1 MEPEGDVKATD
12 GCIKQGEIDAL
23 TQQNLAG
30 EGEADARA
38 TPFGGKEGNE
48 DLPAQRGGNGLSIVA
63 DEESLSPAK
72 IKGVRPRLLGVLDQ
86 VDQGLP
92 EQ

>member
-12 GCIKQGEIDAL
+12 GCIEQGEIDAL

-48 DLPAQRGGNGLSIVA
+48 DLPAQ
-63 DEESLSPAK
+63 
-72 IKGVRPRLLGVLDQ
+72 
-86 VDQGLP
+86 
-92 EQ
+92 

>member
-1 MEPEGDVKATD
+1 MKRGYRETVLAGRISALEPEGDVKATD
-12 GCIKQGEIDAL
+12 RCIEQGEIDAL

-48 DLPAQRGGNGLSIVA
+48 DLPAQ
-63 DEESLSPAK
+63 
-72 IKGVRPRLLGVLDQ
+72 
-86 VDQGLP
+86 
-92 EQ
+92 

>member
-1 MEPEGDVKATD
+1 MHTKQFRKNLMTIAECVRMTASSSCVHHSSGCWDASGRISALEPEGDVKATD
-12 GCIKQGEIDAL
+12 GCIEQGEIDAL

-48 DLPAQRGGNGLSIVA
+48 DLPAQ
-63 DEESLSPAK
+63 
-72 IKGVRPRLLGVLDQ
+72 
-86 VDQGLP
+86 
-92 EQ
+92 